1 MERISKISNNLTQN
15 PPKKTNCLGT
25 IGQKNP
31 DDVVIVSALRTPMTR
46 ARKGLLSQTAPE
58 LLLSHVFKSTLNRV
72 KIDQSLIEDVQVG
85 NVLMPGAGAAIAR
98 AAMFLANMKTEIPCS
113 AVNRQC
119 SSGLEACSVI
129 AAKIKS
135 GLIGRFLYFEREIIF
150 FSKTNYQNVELA
162 QGSNQCLFLI

>member
-1 MERISKISNNLTQN
+1 MERISKISAHIVKNGQTTGNGM
-15 PPKKTNCLGT
+15 GT
-25 IGQKNP
+25 YGVKND

-58 LLLSHVFKSTLNRV
+58 LLLAHVFKATLDRV

-98 AAMFLANMKTEIPCS
+98 AAMFMAKMNTEIPCS

-129 AAKIKS
+129 AAKIKA
-135 GLIGRFLYFEREIIF
+135 GLIGMF
-150 FSKTNYQNVELA
+150 
-162 QGSNQCLFLI
+162 G

>member
-1 MERISKISNNLTQN
+1 MERIGKISTHLVGNGQ
-15 PPKKTNCLGT
+15 PKGNGMGTLGV
-25 IGQKNP
+25 KKD

-58 LLLSHVFKSTLNRV
+58 LMLSHILKATMDRIEL
-72 KIDQSLIEDVQVG
+72 DPSLVEDVQVG

-98 AAMFLANMKTEIPCS
+98 AAMFLANMKTETPCS

-129 AAKIKS
+129 ATKIKS
-135 GLIGRFLYFEREIIF
+135 GLIGKLDEHINF
-150 FSKTNYQNVELA
+150 
-162 QGSNQCLFLI
+162 

>member
-1 MERISKISNNLTQN
+1 MDRIRNISSHLTSSTTS
-15 PPKKTNCLGT
+15 PGNCLGT
-25 IGQKNP
+25 VSEKNP
-31 DDVVIVSALRTPMTR
+31 TDVVIVSALRTPMTR

-58 LLLSHVFKSTLNRV
+58 LLLAHVFQATLDRV
-72 KIDQSLIEDVQVG
+72 KMDQSLIEDVQVG

-98 AAMFLANMKTEIPCS
+98 AAMFLAKMNTEIPCS

-135 GLIGRFLYFEREIIF
+135 GLIGR
-150 FSKTNYQNVELA
+150 
-162 QGSNQCLFLI
+162 